1 MAKSK
6 TTKKAPASKTGTA
19 KAAKAK
25 ESPKSKPAPSR
36 PAKDSEPVRAPKPAA
51 APSGAGK
58 AAASQPGEGRR
69 FDPGFSPRAHEEAQ
83 LTKTQISELFQKLVD
98 ERARVLRG
106 LDKHLGEAVTDIDPL
121 ADEVD
126 VATRHSEQAYLIR
139 FADKERKLLRE
150 IDHAL
155 EKMRV
160 GEYGLCEGT
169 DEAIGYPRL
178 ALRPWTRYSVRYKEE
193 LEREKRQR
201 QF

>member
-1 MAKSK
+1 MAKK
-6 TTKKAPASKTGTA
+6 TTTKKAPASKSTASKGDGA

-25 ESPKSKPAPSR
+25 EGPKSKPAPSR
-36 PAKDSEPVRAPKPAA
+36 PAAA
-51 APSGAGK
+51 AGRPQASPSQA
-58 AAASQPGEGRR
+58 GEGARR
-69 FDPGFSPRAHEEAQ
+69 FDPGFSPKAHEEAQ
-83 LTKTQISELFQKLVD
+83 LSKTQVSDLFQKLVD

-155 EKMRV
+155 EKMRS

-169 DEAIGYPRL
+169 EEAIGYPRL